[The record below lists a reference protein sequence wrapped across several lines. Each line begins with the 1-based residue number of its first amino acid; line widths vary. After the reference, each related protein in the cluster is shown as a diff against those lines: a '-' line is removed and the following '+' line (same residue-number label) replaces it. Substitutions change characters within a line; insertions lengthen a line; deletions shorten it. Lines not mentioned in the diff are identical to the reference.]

1 MWWRSCGLRVA
12 RSVLPAFVVV
22 TGARVRA
29 QPTPSFELPLA
40 SLESIASDF
49 ESGRNQIYCYH
60 GGVIDPVKVLIQV
73 DSVSVVTT
81 PEACDGIGIGYISRI
96 DDRAFLIPALR
107 GLMESNV
114 RFRVASAF
122 YAINTVEVNGRSVR
136 AARSLSVLRGNANA
150 VEAGR
155 TRLESDGAGGLT
167 RGGNDE
173 ERK

>member
-1 MWWRSCGLRVA
+1 MWWRSCGLRAA

-29 QPTPSFELPLA
+29 QPTPTFELPLA

-60 GGVIDPVKVLIQV
+60 GGVIDPVNVLIQV

-96 DDRAFLIPALR
+96 DDRAFLLPALR

-136 AARSLSVLRGNANA
+136 AARALSVLRGTNA

-155 TRLESDGAGGLT
+155 TRLESDAAGGLM

-173 ERK
+173 GRK